1 MFISMFEKLGQL
13 MFESGEKELKAILKA
28 RWAIIVLWLAAA
40 VMLFLF
46 APSMSDLVR
55 EKGQLSVPDG
65 YTSSRAAEILK
76 EASGGVSGETLHQVA
91 LVFNKPDGLSESD
104 KESIREGVQA
114 LNDNKESL
122 HIDSINEPF
131 TQTEL
136 EDTLIA
142 KTARPSWSRFRS
154 AAARKP

>member
-1 MFISMFEKLGQL
+1 
-13 MFESGEKELKAILKA
+13 
-28 RWAIIVLWLAAA
+28 
-40 VMLFLF
+40 
-46 APSMSDLVR
+46 MSDLVR

-76 EASGGVSGETLHQVA
+76 SLRRRERETLHQVA